1 MDNPFKYGGVVRG
14 PHFADRM
21 TELDEL
27 TREMKSL
34 GRIFLVSPR
43 RYGKTCLLFNL
54 IDRLGKLKMPAAY
67 IDLNAHP
74 DLKSFAAALTTETAR
89 ALETNKE
96 KLIKLVSEF
105 QRLRPNVSVG
115 ADGSLSV
122 GLEVSDHEKDPLA
135 AVLEGLDHAERLA
148 SKKRKKLVVII
159 DEFSDLAKYD
169 GQILEKALRSEI
181 QKHEHVGYLMSG
193 SKQSVMLAMVQ
204 ERSRPFYKL
213 GRIMELGPIPRD
225 VYTKFIKGWLKKG
238 GYQTKKK
245 DLEKIFSLGQDVP
258 YNIQRLCHTLWELA
272 RTRKKITPALIKK
285 LPEIIVRQDSPHY
298 ELLWQTATQLQ
309 RALLIA
315 LSMEKEAGP
324 FSKEFMLKYGIGPP
338 SSIKASLDSLVN
350 KGILYKSVKGSYL
363 FSDAFMPY
371 WIDYLRRERP
381 AES

>member
-14 PHFADRM
+14 PHFADRIN
-21 TELDEL
+21 ELDEL
-27 TREMKSL
+27 TREMRSL
-34 GRIFLVSPR
+34 SRIFLISPR
-43 RYGKTCLLFNL
+43 RYGKTCLLLNL
-54 IDRLGKLKMPAAY
+54 IDRLGKLKIPAVY

-74 DLKSFAAALTTETAR
+74 DLKSFAAVLTTETTQ

-96 KLIKLVSEF
+96 KLIRLVSGF

-135 AVLEGLDHAERLA
+135 AVLEGLDNAERLA
-148 SKKRKKLVVII
+148 RKKRKKLVVII

-169 GQILEKALRSEI
+169 GKIIEKALRSEI
-181 QKHEHVGYLMSG
+181 QKHEHIGYLMSG

-204 ERSRPFYKL
+204 ERSRAFYKL

-225 VYTKFIKGWLKKG
+225 GYTKFIKGWLKKG
-238 GYQTKKK
+238 NYQTQEK
-245 DLEKIFSLGQDVP
+245 DLEKIFDLGQDVP

-272 RTRKKITPALIKK
+272 RKRKKVTPALIKK

-315 LSMEKEAGP
+315 LSMEKEVSP
-324 FSKEFMLKYGIGPP
+324 FSKEFMLKHGIGPP

-350 KGILYKSVKGSYL
+350 KGILYKSLKGDYL

-371 WIDYLRRERP
+371 WIDYIRRDKP